1 MSCSGRCL
9 FGKDSGNRVGCRRS
23 AHHNR
28 HPEQRRAEVS
38 GAVAR
43 VRRIS
48 PEVDA
53 FLSGEQR
60 IRIERHEPP
69 GAGPHPALLLAHGSG
84 GAVSYWLNRFAPQL
98 TAFGVGVHAPHYF
111 DKTGTAR
118 ATAEMILDGQH
129 FPAWLRALEDAVADL
144 RARPSVDARR
154 IGVLGISLG
163 GYLVVALGIGDPTL
177 RLVIELSGG
186 IPPGWEVRVTAAMAP
201 TLVLHGAEDT
211 IVPVS
216 EAHKLQRILT
226 GCGARCQTEIFPRE
240 NHWFS
245 PQAVPKLLMTCG
257 AFLARYL

>member
-1 MSCSGRCL
+1 MDN
-9 FGKDSGNRVGCRRS
+9 F
-23 AHHNR
+23 
-28 HPEQRRAEVS
+28 QS
-38 GAVAR
+38 GA
-43 VRRIS
+43 
-48 PEVDA
+48 E
-53 FLSGEQR
+53 R
-60 IRIERHEPP
+60 IRIERYEPAR
-69 GAGPHPALLLAHGSG
+69 AGLHPALLLAHGSG

-129 FPAWLRALEDAVADL
+129 FPAWLRALEDAVVDL
-144 RARPSVDARR
+144 RARPNVDGRR

-163 GYLVVALGIGDPTL
+163 GYLAVALGIGDPTL

-186 IPPGWEVRVTAAMAP
+186 IPPGWEERVTTAMP
-201 TLVLHGAEDT
+201 PMLVLHGAEDT

-216 EAHKLQRILT
+216 EAHKLERVLAER
-226 GCGARCQTEIFPRE
+226 GARCQTEIFPRE

-245 PQAVPKLLMTCG
+245 TQAGPKLLMTCG